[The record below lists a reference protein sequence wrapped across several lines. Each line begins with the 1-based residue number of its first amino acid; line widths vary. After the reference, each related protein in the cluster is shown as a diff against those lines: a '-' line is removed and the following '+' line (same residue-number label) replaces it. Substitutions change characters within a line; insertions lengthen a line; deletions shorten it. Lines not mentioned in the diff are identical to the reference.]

1 MSWPS
6 VKLSDVLE
14 FHRGITFKPE
24 DKVETFSPSSVVC
37 MRTKNVQEQLD
48 ESDIIAVP
56 ESFVKRDELYLQEG
70 DLLISS
76 ANSWNLVGKV
86 VRIPQLNYR
95 ATAGGFISILRPL
108 KQFIDPDYLYRF
120 IGSDEQQHKIRHLG
134 RQTTNISNLDR
145 KRFLDLRIPLPSLSV
160 QKQIAAV
167 LEKADRLRQQ
177 NQKMEQEL
185 NSLAQSVF
193 LDMFG
198 DPVTNPRGWEK
209 KTVGSLLIGKPKIG
223 TTKPSHE
230 DGVQRVVRVGELGTK
245 KLKYEKCAA
254 ITLTGKDYDTYKLE
268 KGDYLLA
275 RAIGSFDHLGKASIF
290 YSQKEDYVYDSHV
303 MRLRFDQ
310 EVMKSEFFYHFML
323 TEGGRSIFLKNSAR
337 TSVQFNIN
345 SKQISSI
352 ELPVPPASLQEAYV
366 EILHQINCR
375 LESCQKNKK
384 NFEEC
389 FNSLMQRAFKG
400 ELDLKDVA

>member
-24 DKVETFSPSSVVC
+24 DKVEIFSPYSVVC

-48 ESDIIAVP
+48 ESDIVAVP

-108 KQFIDPDYLYRF
+108 KQLIDPDYLYRF

-145 KRFLDLRIPLPSLSV
+145 KRFLDLRIPLPPLSI

-167 LEKADRLRQQ
+167 LEKADNLRQQ
-177 NQKMEQEL
+177 SQQMEQEL

-193 LDMFG
+193 FDMFG
-198 DPVTNPRGWEK
+198 DSLKNKKKWVSKTVLDVSRKVTDGTHQTPEWSDSGIPFLFISNIRDGEVNFDTK
-209 KTVGSLLIGKPKIG
+209 KFITLECFKELTKTTPIEPDDILYTTVGSYGHVALVKSSFPEFCFQRHIAHIKPDPEKILPEFLYYQLQSQG
-223 TTKPSHE
+223 CKHQA
-230 DGVQRVVRVGELGTK
+230 DNLVRGIAQKTLNLKDLKSIRIIIPPIEL
-245 KLKYEKCAA
+245 
-254 ITLTGKDYDTYKLE
+254 
-268 KGDYLLA
+268 
-275 RAIGSFDHLGKASIF
+275 
-290 YSQKEDYVYDSHV
+290 QKEYVLKVSV
-303 MRLRFDQ
+303 LSRFKHLNKVESLDL
-310 EVMKSEFFYHFML
+310 KLFF
-323 TEGGRSIFLKNSAR
+323 E
-337 TSVQFNIN
+337 
-345 SKQISSI
+345 
-352 ELPVPPASLQEAYV
+352 
-366 EILHQINCR
+366 
-375 LESCQKNKK
+375 
-384 NFEEC
+384 
-389 FNSLMQRAFKG
+389 SLMQRAFKD
-400 ELDLKDVA
+400 ELDLKNVV

>member
-1 MSWPS
+1 VSWPS

-108 KQFIDPDYLYRF
+108 KQLIDPDYLYRF
-120 IGSDEQQHKIRHLG
+120 ISSDEQQHKIRHLG

-145 KRFLDLRIPLPSLSV
+145 KRFLDLRIPLPPLSI
-160 QKQIAAV
+160 QRKIAAV
-167 LEKADRLRQQ
+167 LEKADNLRQQ
-177 NQKMEQEL
+177 SQKMEQEL

-198 DPVTNPRGWEK
+198 DPGFNQFNWQTTIIEDVVTKVTDGEHSTPQRSAKGVYLLSARNIKAGYIDIDNEK
-209 KTVGSLLIGKPKIG
+209 VDFVPESEYQRISKRFEVQEGDIFISCSGTIGRTAINNISDKVCLVRSVAVIRPQVNLVNRKFLEMYLNTDFMHLLMNKVANSSSQKNLFQNQI
-223 TTKPSHE
+223 
-230 DGVQRVVRVGELGTK
+230 K
-245 KLKYEKCAA
+245 KLPVF
-254 ITLTGKDYDTYKLE
+254 IPP
-268 KGDYLLA
+268 
-275 RAIGSFDHLGKASIF
+275 
-290 YSQKEDYVYDSHV
+290 
-303 MRLRFDQ
+303 
-310 EVMKSEFFYHFML
+310 
-323 TEGGRSIFLKNSAR
+323 
-337 TSVQFNIN
+337 
-345 SKQISSI
+345 I
-352 ELPVPPASLQEAYV
+352 ELQNEFDSKIQLIDTLKRNIQNQHV
-366 EILHQINCR
+366 E
-375 LESCQKNKK
+375 
-384 NFEEC
+384 FEEN